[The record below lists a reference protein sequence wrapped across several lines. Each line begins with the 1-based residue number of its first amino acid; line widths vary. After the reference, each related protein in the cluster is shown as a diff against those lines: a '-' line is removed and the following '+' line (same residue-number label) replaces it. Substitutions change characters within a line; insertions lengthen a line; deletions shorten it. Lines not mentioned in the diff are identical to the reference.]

1 MSEPTAIE
9 VRHVAKS
16 FDIEGR
22 SRRSARES
30 LSHPLRRSRGRRLS
44 VLEDISF
51 DVARGEFFGVVGR
64 NGSGKSTLLKLLA
77 SIYRADRGR
86 IRVAGRLAPFIE
98 LGVGFNPELA
108 ALDNVLTNGVMMGL
122 TPSEARR
129 RFDQIISFAGLEGY
143 TDLKLKNYSSGMK
156 VRLGFSVMAHVDAEI
171 LLIDEV
177 LAVGD
182 AAFQAKCG
190 DVFNRL
196 HAEGKTLILV
206 THSMPMIESYCD
218 RAMLIHD
225 GVVDRI
231 GDAHHVAT
239 RYLELN
245 VTDLMEE
252 TAGEALPSL
261 TASGELPARIAD
273 VWLEGSGADPD
284 ASDVDSAP
292 LEVHGVV
299 EVNHPIQRPA
309 LLVEIQPGQRKVKVF
324 SSPIRSLEDGPQR
337 ALPGERLRF
346 RAVIENRLTSGTYQV
361 RCSLAEDA
369 PGARRRIM
377 LAAPKSVRVEVGGG
391 RPSPGLVSLDHE
403 LALWREAPVEAV
415 PE

>member
-1 MSEPTAIE
+1 MTDAKAIE
-9 VRHVAKS
+9 VRNVAKS
-16 FDIEGR
+16 FDISGR
-22 SRRSARES
+22 NRRSARES
-30 LSHPLRRSRGRRLS
+30 VARPLKSSRGRRLR

-64 NGSGKSTLLKLLA
+64 NGSGKSTMLKLLA
-77 SIYRADRGR
+77 SIYRADGGR

-108 ALDNVLTNGVMMGL
+108 ALDNVLVNGVMMGL
-122 TPSEARR
+122 TPRESRR
-129 RFDQIISFAGLEGY
+129 RFDEIIDFAGLEDY
-143 TDLKLKNYSSGMK
+143 VDLKLKNYSSGMR
-156 VRLGFSVMAHVDAEI
+156 VRLGFSVMAHVDADI

-182 AAFQAKCG
+182 AAFQARCG

-231 GDAHHVAT
+231 GDAHPVAS

-245 VTDLMEE
+245 VTELMEE

-261 TASGELPARIAD
+261 TSSGELPARVVD
-273 VWLEGSGADPD
+273 VWLEGPVGEPIA
-284 ASDVDSAP
+284 AHVDSAP
-292 LEVHGVV
+292 LEIHGVI
-299 EVNHPIQRPA
+299 EVDHPIERPA
-309 LLVEIQPGQRKVKVF
+309 VLVEIQPIQRKLKVF
-324 SSPIRSLEDGPQR
+324 SSPIRSLEDGPR
-337 ALPGERLRF
+337 RVLPGERLRF
-346 RAVIENRLTSGTYQV
+346 RAVIENRLTPGTYQV
-361 RCSLAEDA
+361 RCSLAEDD
-369 PGARRRIM
+369 PEARRRVM

-391 RPSPGLVSLDHE
+391 LPSPGLVSLDHE
-403 LALWREAPVEAV
+403 LALWREAPLEAV